1 MVRTVLLPQRPIQGQ
16 LECSSSS
23 SSRTTS
29 PCIAVANGDTTT
41 TPQETMKQDPN
52 PLSKFF
58 GNEPNQMVILSG
70 MSTSWTD
77 LFPLLV
83 IIFPLGPFL
92 SEDQMS
98 NILIA
103 RPIPAGYTLIA
114 KPMIGAPPAHP
125 LLICHEA
132 LRQVDASKMSFQK
145 RRGDHSHDEASK
157 EEGAAPNSA
166 GPLVMMWTS
175 KHPEGKLVPLRQ
187 PEPPV
192 YFQPHC

>member
-1 MVRTVLLPQRPIQGQ
+1 M
-16 LECSSSS
+16 
-23 SSRTTS
+23 
-29 PCIAVANGDTTT
+29 
-41 TPQETMKQDPN
+41 
-52 PLSKFF
+52 
-58 GNEPNQMVILSG
+58 
-70 MSTSWTD
+70 
-77 LFPLLV
+77 
-83 IIFPLGPFL
+83 

-98 NILIA
+98 NIIIA

-157 EEGAAPNSA
+157 EEGVAPNST